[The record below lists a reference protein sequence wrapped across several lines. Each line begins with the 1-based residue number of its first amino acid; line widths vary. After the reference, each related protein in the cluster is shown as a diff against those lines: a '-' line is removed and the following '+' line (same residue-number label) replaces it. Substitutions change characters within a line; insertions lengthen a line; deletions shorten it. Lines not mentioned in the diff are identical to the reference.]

1 MDLREFVKETL
12 VQIAMGVQDAI
23 TEHQSIEGAVG
34 SINPVWGS
42 DASAIS
48 AEHAQK
54 VEFDVAVTVT
64 DKAGGTGKAGLKV
77 FSLELGI
84 DGSKLVEQST
94 VSRVKFTVPIVPAVQ
109 IVTGGKPVELSLTK
123 GKTVT

>member
-12 VQIAMGVQDAI
+12 IQITMGVQDAI
-23 TEHQSIEGAVG
+23 TVHSDMDGALGV
-34 SINPVWGS
+34 INPVWGP

-64 DKAGGTGKAGLKV
+64 DKMGGSGKASIKV
-77 FSLELGI
+77 LSFELGAEGNKSI
-84 DGSKLVEQST
+84 EHST
-94 VSRVKFTVPIVPAVQ
+94 VSRVKFSVPIVPAVQ
-109 IVTGGKPVELSLTK
+109 IVTR
-123 GKTVT
+123 

>member
-12 VQIAMGVQDAI
+12 VQISMGVQDAI
-23 TEHQSIEGAVG
+23 TAHQSTEGAVG
-34 SINPVWGS
+34 AINPVWGP

-64 DKAGGTGKAGLKV
+64 DKWADRGKAGLKV
-77 FSLELGI
+77 FSFELGAE
-84 DGSKLVEQST
+84 GNKSAEHST

-109 IVTGGKPVELSLTK
+109 IVTGK
-123 GKTVT
+123 G